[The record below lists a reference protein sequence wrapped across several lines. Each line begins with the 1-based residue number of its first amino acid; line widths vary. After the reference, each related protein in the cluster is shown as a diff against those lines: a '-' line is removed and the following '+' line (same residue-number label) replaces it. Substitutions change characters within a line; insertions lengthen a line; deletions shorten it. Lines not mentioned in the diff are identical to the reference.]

1 MIHVFRRGAP
11 WILAVL
17 VVIMAGAGTAQA
29 DSAPAAGSWRK
40 LATRHF
46 RLAAP
51 TEASA
56 GDTNQLPDA
65 LRVVRGFKPASA
77 KVTDLKVVAPGP
89 RQVPR
94 VSFRSTQ
101 RVPISLGVA
110 TVTKEETVWVRGDV
124 SVRTL
129 KACPYDDGKQGYE
142 IVVGLTDSDE
152 PVAANVSNWAA
163 SLCVSKLPGGELD
176 VNMMTFM
183 QIGPD
188 YGTWMAGRLV
198 TDMLIQQT
206 DPLVAAIKGESG
218 TK

>member
-1 MIHVFRRGAP
+1 VIRKGTP
-11 WILAVL
+11 WLLAIG
-17 VVIMAGAGTAQA
+17 VVMACAGTANA
-29 DSAPAAGSWRK
+29 DNAPAAGSWRK
-40 LATRHF
+40 LAQRHF

-51 TEASA
+51 AEPSA
-56 GDTNQLPDA
+56 ADLPDA

-77 KVTDLKVVAPGP
+77 KVTDLNVVTPGP
-89 RQVPR
+89 KQVPR

-110 TVTKEETVWVRGDV
+110 TITKEETVWVRGDV
-124 SVRTL
+124 SVRKL
-129 KACPYDDGKQGYE
+129 KACPYDDGRQGYE

-163 SLCVSKLPGGELD
+163 SLCVSKLPDGALD

-218 TK
+218 TR

>member
-1 MIHVFRRGAP
+1 MIRNGAP

-17 VVIMAGAGTAQA
+17 VVMAGAGTAQA

-40 LATRHF
+40 LAQRHF
-46 RLAAP
+46 RLSAKA
-51 TEASA
+51 EA
-56 GDTNQLPDA
+56 GDATGLPDA

-101 RVPISLGVA
+101 RVPISLGIA

-176 VNMMTFM
+176 VTMMTFM

-206 DPLVAAIKGESG
+206 DPLVAAIKGESAAR
-218 TK
+218 

>member
-1 MIHVFRRGAP
+1 MIRNGAP
-11 WILAVL
+11 WILAA
-17 VVIMAGAGTAQA
+17 VVVMAGAGTAKA
-29 DSAPAAGSWRK
+29 DNAPPAGSWRK
-40 LATRHF
+40 LAKRHF

-51 TEASA
+51 AEAASA
-56 GDTNQLPDA
+56 SLPDA
-65 LRVVRGFKPASA
+65 LRVVKGFKPASA
-77 KVTDLKVVAPGP
+77 KVSDLKVVTPGP

-101 RVPISLGVA
+101 RVPISLGIG
-110 TVTKEETVWVRGDV
+110 TITKEETVTVRGDV
-124 SVRTL
+124 SVRSL
-129 KACPYDDGKQGYE
+129 KACPYDEGKQGYE

-206 DPLVAAIKGESG
+206 DPLVAAIKGESAAR
-218 TK
+218 

>member
-1 MIHVFRRGAP
+1 MIRNGTP

-17 VVIMAGAGTAQA
+17 VVMACAGTANA
-29 DSAPAAGSWRK
+29 DDAPAAGSWRK
-40 LATRHF
+40 LAQRHF

-51 TEASA
+51 AEAASGA
-56 GDTNQLPDA
+56 LPDA

-77 KVTDLKVVAPGP
+77 KVTDLKVTAPGP
-89 RQVPR
+89 KQVPR

-110 TVTKEETVWVRGDV
+110 TITKEETVWVRGDV

-163 SLCVSKLPGGELD
+163 SLCVSKLPDGALD

-206 DPLVAAIKGESG
+206 DPLVAAIKGESAA
-218 TK
+218 K